1 MTRARRA
8 AIVSGTTILAL
19 ACGVA
24 VGAGP
29 LSGSDDDTAQHPGAS
44 GKASG
49 KPDEFV
55 STFAAD
61 GGAALAKNGLKSV
74 NAVIITLP
82 GAPDTAVNGV
92 SDGLDKAGAHVTGT
106 VALQPKLL
114 SASNRQFSVGVA
126 EQSAK
131 IKADDY
137 DGDYD
142 VVGSA
147 LAEAFIRKKPAELN
161 DRQRTISSAFVDAGL
176 LATTDA
182 PDAAAEMVVFIAGPH
197 APEGGGDILASLVKQ
212 LNRAG
217 KGAVIAGPGDAGA
230 SGAGSDDD
238 ASNGYVQSI
247 RTRDMDVS
255 TFDKLDSPAGQR
267 AVALIA
273 IRELKGKSGSYGS
286 ETADDGPYPR

>member
-24 VGAGP
+24 LGAGP
-29 LSGSDDDTAQHPGAS
+29 LSGGDDDTPQHQGAS
-44 GKASG
+44 GKADAKS
-49 KPDEFV
+49 DDFV

-74 NAVIITLP
+74 NAVIVTLP
-82 GAPDTAVNGV
+82 GAPDTAVKGV

-131 IKADDY
+131 IKADDH
-137 DGDYD
+137 DDDYNA
-142 VVGSA
+142 VGSA
-147 LAEAFIRKKPAELN
+147 LAKAYISKKPTELTE
-161 DRQRTISSAFVDAGL
+161 RQRTISSAFVDAGL
-176 LATTDA
+176 VATTNA
-182 PDAAAEMVVFIAGPH
+182 PDASADLVIFVAGPH
-197 APEGGGDILASLVKQ
+197 APEGAGDILASLVKQ
-212 LNRAG
+212 LNSAG
-217 KGAVIAGPGDAGA
+217 RGAVVAGPGDVEAA
-230 SGAGSDDD
+230 GAGSSEND
-238 ASNGYVQSI
+238 ANGYVQSI

-273 IRELKGKSGSYGS
+273 IREVKGKSGSYGS
-286 ETADDGPYPR
+286 EAADDGPYPR

>member
-1 MTRARRA
+1 MDQGLVYVTRARRA

-131 IKADDY
+131 IKADDRSEEHTSELQSR
-137 DGDYD
+137 GHL
-142 VVGSA
+142 VCR
-147 LAEAFIRKKPAELN
+147 LLLEKKN
-161 DRQRTISSAFVDAGL
+161 
-176 LATTDA
+176 
-182 PDAAAEMVVFIAGPH
+182 IA
-197 APEGGGDILASLVKQ
+197 
-212 LNRAG
+212 
-217 KGAVIAGPGDAGA
+217 
-230 SGAGSDDD
+230 
-238 ASNGYVQSI
+238 
-247 RTRDMDVS
+247 
-255 TFDKLDSPAGQR
+255 
-267 AVALIA
+267 
-273 IRELKGKSGSYGS
+273 
-286 ETADDGPYPR
+286 